1 MDVRWQSK
9 RLKFDKNIRNVTSLL
24 SSCKICPVSPAQHMG
39 SEINAVNMTAASK
52 SLLFYFQACTI
63 LLERLPSRGSISLS
77 HCLQANRR
85 RLPCQHQLINKTHT
99 HQLFIYC
106 SINIA
111 IDKTHNH
118 VAEDFK
124 EIADFTSL
132 KRNGI
137 IPHILPSFRIHIFS
151 ALIIK

>member
-1 MDVRWQSK
+1 MLQACYLCVR
-9 RLKFDKNIRNVTSLL
+9 LCL
-24 SSCKICPVSPAQHMG
+24 VSPAQHIG
-39 SEINAVNMTAASK
+39 SEINAVSMTTASK

-63 LLERLPSRGSISLS
+63 LLEGLPSRGSILLS

-132 KRNGI
+132 KPNGI
-137 IPHILPSFRIHIFS
+137 IPHILPLYSYILSSNNKIESPTDTPFTVDF
-151 ALIIK
+151 